1 MKLSY
6 SKKELENKTLCEIGC
21 NAYSKK
27 ELEDIGKKVI
37 DWCVDEFGLSKYY
50 EHYPYI
56 EIDMDEVDLMGEFVG
71 DNNEIIVY
79 PNAMDNMDDFIS
91 TVIHEYSHYLQR
103 LSWYTRY
110 INMGYEGVDNPYE
123 MIAETIAI
131 NNWKLCKKEALNETT
146 N

>member
-6 SKKELENKTLCEIGC
+6 SKKELK
-21 NAYSKK
+21 
-27 ELEDIGKKVI
+27 DIGKKVI

-131 NNWKLCKKEALNETT
+131 NNRKLCKKEVLNETT

>member
-1 MKLSY
+1 MKLS
-6 SKKELENKTLCEIGC
+6 
-21 NAYSKK
+21 YSKK

-131 NNWKLCKKEALNETT
+131 NNRKLCKKEVLNETT

>member
-6 SKKELENKTLCEIGC
+6 SKKELE
-21 NAYSKK
+21 
-27 ELEDIGKKVI
+27 DIGEKVI

-56 EIDMDEVDLMGEFVG
+56 EIDMNEVDLMGEFVG

-131 NNWKLCKKEALNETT
+131 NNRKLCKKEILNESTD
-146 N
+146 

>member
-1 MKLSY
+1 MKLLY
-6 SKKELENKTLCEIGC
+6 SKKELK
-21 NAYSKK
+21 
-27 ELEDIGKKVI
+27 DIGEKVI

-131 NNWKLCKKEALNETT
+131 NNRKLCKKEILNETT

>member
-6 SKKELENKTLCEIGC
+6 SKKELE
-21 NAYSKK
+21 
-27 ELEDIGKKVI
+27 DIGDKVI
-37 DWCVDEFGLSKYY
+37 DWCIDEFGLSKYY

>member
-1 MKLSY
+1 MKLS
-6 SKKELENKTLCEIGC
+6 
-21 NAYSKK
+21 YSKK

-37 DWCVDEFGLSKYY
+37 DWCITEFGLSKYY

>member
-1 MKLSY
+1 MKLS
-6 SKKELENKTLCEIGC
+6 
-21 NAYSKK
+21 YSKK

-131 NNWKLCKKEALNETT
+131 NNRKLCKKEILNETT

>member
-6 SKKELENKTLCEIGC
+6 SKKELE
-21 NAYSKK
+21 
-27 ELEDIGKKVI
+27 DIGEKVI

-131 NNWKLCKKEALNETT
+131 NNWKQCKKEALNETT